1 MVFIPKVNP
10 PGKRESEA
18 IWFAFQNGQLLMFE
32 DADGCLVPQLQEFS
46 SLGIP
51 IESEH
56 YLGTFHGQDCYAL
69 SISADIELPEP
80 YFLQEM
86 RRLAMEV
93 DESIFSL
100 AGRAIQV
107 IQWDRDHQ
115 FCSRC
120 GTSTEQHETDRAK
133 CCPRCG
139 YTQYPRISPCIITL
153 ITRGEYILL
162 GRSPNWPLDMF
173 STLAGFV
180 EPGETL
186 EEAVHREVME
196 EVNIRITELQ
206 YMGSQPWPFPHSLMV
221 GFYAE
226 YNGGEIEVDGIEI
239 EDAQWF
245 HVSELP
251 RIPPKGSISRTLI
264 DNYISSLQGYGLK
277 R

>member
-1 MVFIPKVNP
+1 MVFIPKVTP
-10 PGKRESEA
+10 PSERESEA
-18 IWFAFQNGQLLMFE
+18 VWFAFQNGQLLMFE

-46 SLGIP
+46 TLGIP
-51 IESEH
+51 VESEH

-69 SISADIELPEP
+69 SISADIELPEH

-93 DESIFSL
+93 DESLFSL

-120 GTSTEQHETDRAK
+120 GTLTQQHQTDRAK
-133 CCPRCG
+133 LCPSCG

-196 EVNIRITELQ
+196 EVKISITDLE

-221 GFYAE
+221 GFYAV
-226 YNGGEIEVDGIEI
+226 YQDGEIEVDGVEI

-245 HVSELP
+245 HVSALP
-251 RIPPKGSISRTLI
+251 RVPPKGSISRTLI
-264 DNYISSLQGYGLK
+264 DNYISSLNGHGI
-277 R
+277 